1 MDNPLIQY
9 PVRVNFRGAL
19 ISGALLAGLLFAVSL
34 WMLLNGHF
42 LALEWIMR
50 LAWVATIGA
59 PLYVAFAT
67 AYTADQKSLE
77 TLALTEISNQRL
89 VLGYAF
95 RSLYQLRAVMTVI
108 VGLMPVLTV
117 GMLYLLIRKEAQE
130 ASQFLI
136 PPSQAEVLL
145 ATTGFVGIASGLW
158 LLPPIAAVVGMNF
171 RLWIGNPFMSGL
183 LTATTIFAITSTG
196 LLALVF
202 VFLLPQSAI
211 CIMFL
216 CGPTTLGI
224 VMLMAW
230 NYTMRFAQQSPRRPT
245 I

>member
-9 PVRVNFRGAL
+9 PVRINFRRAL
-19 ISGALLAGLLFAVSL
+19 ISGALMAGSSLAVSV

-42 LALEWIMR
+42 LALEWMMR
-50 LAWVATIGA
+50 LAWVITIGA

-67 AYTADQKSLE
+67 AYTADRKSLE

-95 RSLYQLRAVMTVI
+95 RSLYQLRAVMTVM

-117 GMLYLLIRKEAQE
+117 GMLFLLIRKEAQE

-136 PPSQAEVLL
+136 PPSQAEVML
-145 ATTGFVGIASGLW
+145 ATGGFVGIASGLW
-158 LLPPIAAVVGMNF
+158 LLPPIAAVVGINF
-171 RLWIGNPFMSGL
+171 RLWIGNPFISGVL
-183 LTATTIFAITSTG
+183 AATTIFAVTSIG
-196 LLALVF
+196 LLALAF
-202 VFLLPQSAI
+202 VFILPQSAI
-211 CIMFL
+211 CIMFF

-230 NYTMRFAQQSPRRPT
+230 NYTLRFAQKAPRGPT